1 MQLERL
7 WMRFEALGVELRW
20 QNGVLSATPQPNTRP
35 RYLSMYC
42 DSARWMKSSVGDG
55 GGAPVSD
62 LVSPF
67 WPKTDIW
74 RSVGGESRWVGG
86 RSRVGVE
93 KVDFL

>member
-1 MQLERL
+1 
-7 WMRFEALGVELRW
+7 
-20 QNGVLSATPQPNTRP
+20 
-35 RYLSMYC
+35 MYC

-67 WPKTDIW
+67 WPKIDIW

-93 KVDFL
+93 KSRFSLVGLPKNPPKLGNVVQPGAPTYCTYIPV